1 MTAKERT
8 VKQEYRRNHSAR
20 KMARHLGWVSIGLGV
35 AELLMPGPI
44 ARTLGIPAARGFI
57 RLCGLREVVTGVGLL
72 KSEQPKPWMTA
83 RVAGD
88 ALDLTRL
95 SGAILVGNRPEHAM
109 LATAA
114 IAGVTSMDMACA
126 KGLDEENHLVPVYDY
141 SDRSG
146 FPRKPEKMRGLAQ
159 ESSSIRDTSTQVTG
173 KEVGQRETR

>member
-20 KMARHLGWVSIGLGV
+20 KMARRLGWVSIGLGV

-95 SGAILVGNRPEHAM
+95 SGAILVGNKPEHAM

-114 IAGVTSMDMACA
+114 IAGVTSMDMAAPRRSDCRGA
-126 KGLDEENHLVPVYDY
+126 APVSPGAAFRKKIHD
-141 SDRSG
+141 SG
-146 FPRKPEKMRGLAQ
+146 TTPGSPPSGPAP
-159 ESSSIRDTSTQVTG
+159 G
-173 KEVGQRETR
+173 